1 MTKFYGLFSPC
12 GGNEL
17 DLSILRWFVR
27 LCQPQNQS
35 TLESH
40 SECMVALKLL
50 KIITYEFLEALLYMQ
65 ENTGSIP
72 THNRSTLLRIKDNY

>member
-1 MTKFYGLFSPC
+1 
-12 GGNEL
+12 
-17 DLSILRWFVR
+17 
-27 LCQPQNQS
+27 
-35 TLESH
+35 
-40 SECMVALKLL
+40 MVALKLL